1 MWDFLRRSDDPPL
14 AWISNR
20 HCSGAGRS
28 YSVRT
33 LYIPNQRRHIET
45 ENHNPESRRLG
56 DLSCPRRGVG
66 LRWAVRSRSC
76 RPQFMSVVAPDEMVH
91 RPGLLTTTRR
101 LRKGSDEGR
110 TKRSSVNVADSAIS
124 LCRCICWYPT
134 FVERQPQPR
143 VAQFPL

>member
-1 MWDFLRRSDDPPL
+1 MWDFLRRSSDDPPL

-45 ENHNPESRRLG
+45 ENHNPESHRLG

-66 LRWAVRSRSC
+66 LRWPVRSRNC
-76 RPQFMSVVAPDEMVH
+76 RPQIMSVVAPDEMVH
-91 RPGLLTTTRR
+91 RPWLLTTTRR
-101 LRKGSDEGR
+101 L
-110 TKRSSVNVADSAIS
+110 
-124 LCRCICWYPT
+124 CREAT
-134 FVERQPQPR
+134 RGGGHVLSFVETEDVLDGIHDGR
-143 VAQFPL
+143 VAVLI